1 MPAPLPVPEDAPTA
15 DSSPYDAR
23 PWLASYPEGVPADF
37 DFPKVPLT
45 RLLDDA
51 AASFPSVTAVAFLG
65 TTLSYRELRE
75 VVDHLA
81 AGLAR
86 LGVRKGDR
94 VSVVLPNCPQAV
106 LTSFATLRLGAVVV
120 QHNPL
125 STAAELRHQ
134 ISDCGSRVVVC
145 LDRVYATVAAVVPAT
160 DLQHVVVTSLADY
173 LPAGARLRL
182 RLPVSRA
189 RRARA
194 ELTAPLPKGAP
205 VQQFLALLRTPTAAR
220 QTPVDPETDVAHLL
234 YTGGTTGP
242 AKGVMLTHENL
253 VSNAYM
259 NRLWDTGATAG
270 KEVTLGVLPLFH
282 AYGLTVVLHAT
293 VLLGGTLVLLPRF
306 DLRQLFEAVD
316 RWRPTMLPGVPP
328 IYKALSDSPDL
339 RAHDLRSLRVCVSG
353 AMALPVA
360 VQEQFERASGAL
372 LVEGY
377 GLTETSPSTHCNPL
391 GAARRPG
398 TIGLPLP
405 ATRCRVVDQDDPSR
419 EVPVGQ
425 PGELAVSGP
434 QVFAGYW
441 GSDACA
447 GPRTEDGYLLTG
459 DVVVMDEDGF
469 FTVVDR
475 KKDLIIAGGFNVY
488 PSEVEEVLSHLPGVR
503 DAVVA
508 GVPDRYRGETVK
520 AYVVREPGSGLTA
533 ADVVEHCA
541 GELSAYK
548 VPRAVEFRDE
558 LPRSAVGKVLRRLLV
573 EQDASSSPPSGSTGD
588 RSASAPGS
596 ERKSG
601 PPAGRSSST

>member
-1 MPAPLPVPEDAPTA
+1 MPAPAPVPEDATSA
-15 DSSPYDAR
+15 GSPYAAR

-51 AASFPSVTAVAFLG
+51 AASFPTGTAIAFLG
-65 TTLSYRELRE
+65 TTLSYRELRD

-106 LTSFATLRLGAVVV
+106 ITSFAALRLGAVVV
-120 QHNPL
+120 QHSPL
-125 STAAELRHQ
+125 STTRELQHQ
-134 ISDCGSRVVVC
+134 IGDCGARVVVC
-145 LDRVYATVAAVVPAT
+145 LDRVYTNVAAVVADT
-160 DLQHVVVTSLADY
+160 DLEHVVVTSLADY
-173 LPAGARLRL
+173 LPAAARMRM
-182 RLPVSRA
+182 RLPLSAA

-194 ELTAPLPKGAP
+194 ELTAPLPKHAP
-205 VQQFLALLRTPTAAR
+205 VEHFLALLKTPRPAR

-270 KEVTLGVLPLFH
+270 QEVVLGVLPLFH
-282 AYGLTVVLHAT
+282 AYGLTVALHAT

-306 DLRQLFEAVD
+306 DLGHVFDAVD

-328 IYKALSDSPDL
+328 IYKALSDSPAL
-339 RAHDLRSLRVCVSG
+339 RDHDLHSLRVCVSG
-353 AMALPVA
+353 AMALPLP

-391 GAARRPG
+391 SAARRPG

-405 ATRCRVVDQDDPSR
+405 GTRCRVVEQDDPSR

-434 QVFAGYW
+434 QVFTGYW
-441 GSDACA
+441 GRAGGA
-447 GPRTEDGYLLTG
+447 GPRTDDGYLLTG

-488 PSEVEEVLSHLPGVR
+488 PSEVEEVLSQLPGVR

-520 AYVVREPGSGLTA
+520 AYVVREPSSELTA
-533 ADVVEHCA
+533 ADVVEHCTR
-541 GELSAYK
+541 ELSAYK
-548 VPRAVEFRDE
+548 VPKAVEFRDE
-558 LPRSAVGKVLRRLLV
+558 IPRSVVGKVLRRLLV
-573 EQDASSSPPSGSTGD
+573 EQEHGVAVADGAPAGAVTDAG
-588 RSASAPGS
+588 RKSAP
-596 ERKSG
+596 
-601 PPAGRSSST
+601 PTGRSS